1 MCRMRT
7 IAETAKFFRE
17 MDENTQITES
27 TLRKMISEGTIPA
40 IKTGTKH
47 LINLDTVLQLFNAP
61 AKGFEKVRPVDAF
74 VIEK

>member
-17 MDENTQITES
+17 MDENTPITES

-40 IKTGTKH
+40 IKTGVKY